1 MFQKVPDKI
10 HFSDK
15 DIIEEKSFNQK
26 RLRITGSFRGGEIM
40 FLLISQPIKHFKSF
54 DMSYIFTE
62 SIAF

>member
-26 RLRITGSFRGGEIM
+26 RLRLTGSFRCGEIM
-40 FLLISQPIKHFKSF
+40 FLLISQPIKHFNIF
-54 DMSYIFTE
+54 DTSYIATE

>member
-40 FLLISQPIKHFKSF
+40 FLLISQPIGMICF
-54 DMSYIFTE
+54 DIFTE